1 MQHMTRLI
9 NFTIGALLGGL
20 VGSALAL
27 LLTPASGE
35 SLRSQMRETV
45 VEVQAEVQKAAL
57 TRRAE
62 LEKQLAAL
70 RASQKD
76 LS

>member
-1 MQHMTRLI
+1 MSRFT
-9 NFTIGALLGGL
+9 NFIIGAVLGGL
-20 VGSALAL
+20 AGSMLAL
-27 LLTPASGE
+27 LLTPSSGE
-35 SLRSQMRETV
+35 SLRNQMRETV
-45 VEVQAEVQKAAL
+45 VEVQGEVRQAAL

-76 LS
+76 LSE

>member
-1 MQHMTRLI
+1 MSRFT
-9 NFTIGALLGGL
+9 NFMIGAVLGGL
-20 VGSALAL
+20 FGSALAL
-27 LLTPASGE
+27 LLTPSSGE
-35 SLRSQMRETV
+35 SLRNQMRETV
-45 VEVQAEVQKAAL
+45 VEVQEEVRQAAL

-76 LS
+76 LSE

>member
-1 MQHMTRLI
+1 MSRFV
-9 NFTIGALLGGL
+9 NFIFGAVLGGL

-35 SLRSQMRETV
+35 SLRNQMRETV
-45 VEVQAEVQKAAL
+45 VEVQEEVRQAAL

-70 RASQKD
+70 RATQKD
-76 LS
+76 LSD

>member
-1 MQHMTRLI
+1 MSRFI

-27 LLTPASGE
+27 LLTPASGD
-35 SLRSQMRETV
+35 SLRNQMRETV
-45 VEVQAEVQKAAL
+45 VEVQAEVRQAAL
-57 TRRAE
+57 SRRAE

>member
-1 MQHMTRLI
+1 MSRFI
-9 NFTIGALLGGL
+9 NFMIGAVVGGL

-27 LLTPASGE
+27 LLTPSSGE
-35 SLRSQMRETV
+35 ALRNQMRETV
-45 VEVQAEVQKAAL
+45 VEVQGEVRQAAL
-57 TRRAE
+57 SRRAE

-76 LS
+76 LPD

>member
-1 MQHMTRLI
+1 MSRFI

-20 VGSALAL
+20 VGSALAI

-35 SLRSQMRETV
+35 SLRSQMRETI
-45 VEVQAEVQKAAL
+45 VEVQEEVRQAAL

>member
-1 MQHMTRLI
+1 MSRFY
-9 NFTIGALLGGL
+9 NFMIGAILGGV

-35 SLRSQMRETV
+35 SLRNQMRETV
-45 VEVQAEVQKAAL
+45 VEVQEEVRQAAL

-70 RASQKD
+70 RATQKD
-76 LS
+76 LPE

>member
-1 MQHMTRLI
+1 MSRFL
-9 NFTIGALLGGL
+9 NFTIGALLGGI

-27 LLTPASGE
+27 LLTPASGD

-45 VEVQAEVQKAAL
+45 VEVQEEVRQAAL
-57 TRRAE
+57 SRRAE

>member
-1 MQHMTRLI
+1 MSRFI

-20 VGSALAL
+20 VGSGLAL

-57 TRRAE
+57 NRRVE

>member
-1 MQHMTRLI
+1 MSRFL
-9 NFTIGALLGGL
+9 NFTIGALLGGI

-35 SLRSQMRETV
+35 SLRNQVRESV
-45 VEVQAEVQKAAL
+45 VEVQSEVRQAASD
-57 TRRAE
+57 RRAE

-76 LS
+76 ID